1 MMAHLL
7 DRREVLRLA
16 GGLLLA
22 GGLGDGSRL
31 AAAGGGRPAAA
42 GTGCVAGPPE
52 AARVGGEV
60 LAGGGNA
67 VDAAVAA
74 ALTACVVSV
83 QQCGI
88 GGYGGHLV
96 IAPAGGKRVVA
107 IDFNSAAPQAAR
119 ADLFPVD
126 TEGRVK
132 GQANRFGWRAAGVP
146 GTLAGLQLALD
157 RHGTR
162 PLAQLVRPALAYARD
177 GFPVS
182 PGLARALRAAQA
194 QLRQDPA
201 SARLF
206 LHKGEPLPAG
216 STLRNPDLADL
227 LQALAEAKTVEPFY
241 RGEVARRIAAAFRKH
256 GGLVTADDLAAY
268 RAHAVEPLRLA
279 WREATVYT
287 APLTAGGLTALQAL
301 ATLKALRWETWP
313 AREPR
318 ALRAPLEALRLA
330 WGDRL
335 RLLGDP
341 ERAKVPSERLLSEAY
356 ARQAAAR
363 VAAAL
368 KEGRPV
374 PGAADGRPAGGTV
387 HLSAADARGNL
398 VALTLTHGE
407 HFGARVTVP
416 GLGLLLGHGM
426 SRFDPRPGRPNS
438 VGPGKR
444 PLHNMCPTVVARG
457 GQPVLALGGTGGRRI
472 PNAVAGVLA
481 QFVGRAASA
490 EEAVAA
496 PRFHTEGGLAVV
508 LEARAGEAARDH
520 LLKAGYTVTT
530 GASASIHAV
539 ARDPRSGACR
549 SASR

>member
-1 MMAHLL
+1 MAHLH
-7 DRREVLRLA
+7 DRREMLRRA

-22 GGLGDGSRL
+22 GCTGDLGGLT
-31 AAAGGGRPAAA
+31 AAGGGRPAP
-42 GTGCVAGPPE
+42 GKGCVAGPPE
-52 AARVGGEV
+52 AARVGAEV
-60 LAGGGNA
+60 LAAGGNA
-67 VDAAVAA
+67 VDAVVAA

-83 QQCGI
+83 QQCGV

-119 ADLFPVD
+119 VDLFPVD
-126 TEGRVK
+126 AKGRVK
-132 GQANRFGWRAAGVP
+132 GQANRFGWLASGVP

-162 PLAQLVRPALAYARD
+162 PLAQLLRPAIAYARD

-182 PGLARALRAAQA
+182 LGLARALRSAQA

-206 LHKGEPLPAG
+206 LRKGQPLPAG
-216 STLRNPDLADL
+216 STFRNPDLADL
-227 LQALAEAKTVEPFY
+227 LQALAEAKTVDPFY
-241 RGEVARRIAAAFRKH
+241 RGEAARRIAAAFRKH
-256 GGLVTADDLAAY
+256 GGLVTAADLAAY

-279 WREATVYT
+279 WREATVHT

-318 ALRAPLEALRLA
+318 ALRAQLEALRLA
-330 WGDRL
+330 WADRL

-341 ERAKVPSERLLSEAY
+341 ERAKVPVAQLLSEAY

-387 HLSAADARGNL
+387 HLSAADAAGNL

-481 QFVGRAASA
+481 QFVGRAASP

-520 LLKAGYTVTT
+520 LREAGYMVTT

-539 ARDPRSGACR
+539 ARDPRSGTCR